1 MCFSSTVVASLPRMA
16 RALLAGLLLADF
28 ASALTSSTKLTA
40 CTCSCCEAG
49 QQSFL
54 RGSSVVCTP
63 LFTIAASSCPGE
75 CNDLQA
81 ATAMALHH
89 AELSDVSESAT
100 DYSRFCLQSCSPPTA
115 KQSLC
120 TPSVPLPLESSLL
133 IEGAL
138 PAAPAPAPAAMAPL
152 AAAAAAPASAETGTQ
167 VAQAEGQKA
176 FAMALEAKVA
186 QAEAMAAAAEAK
198 ATANLELAQSRG
210 SLAEEITTELKE
222 SAARTG
228 VYALSAAAAVKK
240 AEQELKEIQEAPQMA
255 AQEATKVAIR
265 QLQQQE
271 DMNQKV
277 LETFQAH
284 ATATQPPSAA
294 AANQAAEP
302 YNAAIREVQRKQ
314 TLYESQ
320 ASQLRDQAEQLQAGA
335 QSMDHQ
341 LEVYASNP
349 DLAKVIKAQS
359 HDLLVKSLEKETAA
373 EEAMDEA
380 RRVGQAVPKYTSQAA
395 AAVARATIMGSTKW
409 MPPSLAAPAGLAPA
423 PAMAPAPAAG
433 A

>member
-1 MCFSSTVVASLPRMA
+1 MA
-16 RALLAGLLLADF
+16 RALLAGLLLVDF
-28 ASALTSSTKLTA
+28 AAALTTKLTA

-100 DYSRFCLQSCSPPTA
+100 DYARFCLQSCSPPTA

-133 IEGAL
+133 IEGA
-138 PAAPAPAPAAMAPL
+138 PAAPAPAPAMAPL
-152 AAAAAAPASAETGTQ
+152 AAAPASAETGTQ

-176 FAMALEAKVA
+176 FAMTLEAKVA

-210 SLAEEITTELKE
+210 TLAEEITPELKE

-228 VYALSAAAAVKK
+228 VYAQSAAEAVKK
-240 AEQELKEIQEAPQMA
+240 AEQELKEIQEAPRMA
-255 AQEATKVAIR
+255 GQEATKVAIR

-302 YNAAIREVQRKQ
+302 YNAAIREAQRKQ

-335 QSMDHQ
+335 QSMEHQ
-341 LEVYASNP
+341 VDVYASNP

-380 RRVGQAVPKYTSQAA
+380 RRGQALPTTQAQ
-395 AAVARATIMGSTKW
+395 AAVARASIMGSTKW
-409 MPPSLAAPAGLAPA
+409 MPPSLAVPAGLAPA
-423 PAMAPAPAAG
+423 PAMAPAPALG
-433 A
+433 RRNLS